1 MDNRNI
7 AEVVKASMSSSRYK
21 HTIGVAETAVELA
34 ALYRADC
41 SKAETAALLHDIA
54 REAGDTELL
63 KLCRERNIEVDEIE
77 KDTVGLLHGKVAAS
91 IAHERFGVSDEEV
104 LNAIRFHTT
113 GRRYMTLLDKI
124 IFIADMVEPGRN
136 FPGVEELR
144 QLTIKDLDRAVVAGI
159 DSTIR
164 FVIERGLVIHPNSI
178 EARNTLL
185 GYGGKTQ

>member
-1 MDNRNI
+1 MDNRVI
-7 AEVVKASMSSSRYK
+7 AEVVKASMSSRRYK
-21 HTIGVAETAVELA
+21 HTIGVAETAVKLA
-34 ALYRADC
+34 ALYRAD
-41 SKAETAALLHDIA
+41 SNKAETAALLHDIA
-54 REAGDTELL
+54 RETGDIEMLE
-63 KLCRERNIEVDEIE
+63 LCRERNIEVDEIE
-77 KDTVGLLHGKVAAS
+77 KNTAGLLHGKVAAS

-104 LNAIRFHTT
+104 LDAIRFHTT
-113 GRRYMTLLDKI
+113 GRRHMTLLEKI

-144 QLTIKDLDRAVVAGI
+144 QLAIKDLDRAVVAGI

-164 FVIERGLVIHPNSI
+164 FVIERGLVIHPKSI